1 MKKLISIFICIL
13 IFVSLS
19 GCERVIEEEKQM
31 ISNSE
36 DRTEYKKLE
45 GEELMKKI
53 SKINIQQSNSI
64 IDLSNKVLL
73 YGTYHAISIN
83 EIYKLAPFNQIRYSF
98 TEENQDYYYTIYY
111 IDDGYL
117 ITFFNGEKGCSIYN
131 LNLNL
136 AIVTHKLFSAED
148 FEKLK
153 VNKSTFNDVLKI
165 DELSKIKNTDYFISI
180 SEKCYY
186 KYSIHM
192 TSSGVIL
199 IGYNDK
205 KIPVIKS
212 ITEIYNKLIS
222 NINENDKKLII

>member
-1 MKKLISIFICIL
+1 MRKLISLFICIF

-19 GCERVIEEEKQM
+19 GCERVIEKDKQTL
-31 ISNSE
+31 SSLDGKNAYYE
-36 DRTEYKKLE
+36 VNE
-45 GEELMKKI
+45 EELMNNI

-73 YGTYHAISIN
+73 YGSYHAISIS

-98 TEENQDYYYTIYY
+98 TEENQDYYYTIYQ
-111 IDDGYL
+111 IDNGYL
-117 ITFFNGEKGCSIYN
+117 ITFFSGEKGCSIYN

-136 AIVTHKLFSAED
+136 AIATHKIFSDSD
-148 FEKLK
+148 FKNLK

-199 IGYNDK
+199 IGYNGK
-205 KIPVIKS
+205 KIPVVKS
-212 ITEIYNKLIS
+212 ITEIDNKLIS
-222 NINENDKKLII
+222 NINESDKKLII